1 MSGEASVTRKV
12 PRVAARAHG
21 TTEPRRPAWGRFD
34 GSLLDAWQAR
44 AAVLE
49 AEVPSPHDP
58 ESRAY
63 LEAMAASDFS
73 PFFRR
78 LESAA
83 AETAV
88 MDGYRVVML
97 GANNYLGLT
106 TDPRVTRA
114 SIAAIERY
122 GTGCTG
128 SRFMNGTLPL
138 HLELESRMARF
149 LRKEAALVFSA
160 GFLANIGV
168 LSVVA
173 GRHAYLFSDRANH
186 ASICDGISAS
196 RAEPMRFE
204 HNDPDSLAEK
214 LRRAP
219 AAAVK
224 WVVVEGVHSMFGDVC
239 PLREIIAVAR
249 AHGARII
256 LDDAHGVGVLGDAGR
271 GTANHLQVEDEVDL
285 IVGTFSKSFA
295 SYGGFVAGD
304 RGTIEQLRY
313 GTRSFIFTAG
323 PPPATVATVLA
334 ALDVLEQDPAIVS
347 RLRQNT
353 LELAG
358 RLRAA
363 GLVDRDPPAAIIP
376 LVIGSNDRTW
386 KAWRLLYEGGVYTNA
401 AFPPG
406 VPAGQ
411 ALLRLSLMATLRPES
426 IEYAAN
432 AITSA
437 FRVLRLT

>member
-1 MSGEASVTRKV
+1 MSREASVTRR
-12 PRVAARAHG
+12 PREFAATPWNADG
-21 TTEPRRPAWGRFD
+21 GRPAWGRFD
-34 GSLLDAWQAR
+34 GRLRGAWEAR
-44 AAVLE
+44 AAELD
-49 AEVPSPHDP
+49 AELALHHAP

-63 LEAMAASDFS
+63 LEAMAGSDSS

-83 AETAV
+83 TETAV
-88 MDGYRVVML
+88 MDGHRVVML

-114 SIAAIERY
+114 SIAAIEQY

-138 HLELESRMARF
+138 HLELEGRLARF
-149 LRKEAALVFSA
+149 LHKEAALVFSA
-160 GFLANIGV
+160 GFLANVGV
-168 LSVVA
+168 LSVMG

-196 RAEPMRFE
+196 LAESLRFE
-204 HNDPDSLAEK
+204 HNDPDSLREK

-219 AAAVK
+219 VDAAK
-224 WVVVEGVHSMFGDVC
+224 WVIVEGVHSMFGDVC
-239 PLREIIAVAR
+239 PLPEIVAVAR
-249 AHGARII
+249 TYGARIL
-256 LDDAHGVGVLGDAGR
+256 LDDAHGVGVLGDGGR
-271 GTANHLQVEDEVDL
+271 GTANLYGVESEIDL

-304 RGTIEQLRY
+304 RATIESLRY
-313 GTRSFIFTAG
+313 ATRSFIFTAG
-323 PPPATVATVLA
+323 PPPATVASVLA
-334 ALDVLEQDPAIVS
+334 ALDVLEHEPTIVA
-347 RLRQNT
+347 RLRQNA
-353 LELAG
+353 LELAR

-363 GLVDRDPPAAIIP
+363 GLLDRDPPAAIIP
-376 LVIGSNDRTW
+376 LVIGPNDRTW
-386 KAWRLLYEGGVYTNA
+386 KAWTLLYEGGVYTNA

-426 IEYAAN
+426 LEYAAS
-432 AITSA
+432 AIASA
-437 FRVLRLT
+437 FEVLGLA